1 MLTEGPTEGLEG
13 ARDRAR
19 TGRVR
24 VEPILGAD
32 LPEVGAFLHAH
43 LNPRLSPRQWAAA
56 AAPTWPGEAPNHGF
70 LLRAGDGVEA
80 EVVGVQLAFYAQR
93 RIAGATESVCNLAA
107 WCVREEHRSHGLRLL
122 RAVLAQR
129 GYAFTDLSPSGS
141 VVALNERL
149 GFAHLDTTTALVA
162 NVPGTG
168 RGRVVTDLDEIEAR
182 LDAEQRTILRDHR
195 GAAAARHLLM
205 LAGGEQ
211 CYVIYRRDR
220 RRGLRLFA
228 TLLHVDDPAVL
239 ARHQGVLRRHLLSR
253 GLPVTLAE
261 LRVVGDRPAVSV
273 PLSRPRPKM
282 VRGTGVPPSAIDS
295 LYSELALV
303 AW

>member
-1 MLTEGPTEGLEG
+1 M
-13 ARDRAR
+13 
-19 TGRVR
+19 
-24 VEPILGAD
+24 
-32 LPEVGAFLHAH
+32 
-43 LNPRLSPRQWAAA
+43 
-56 AAPTWPGEAPNHGF
+56 
-70 LLRAGDGVEA
+70 
-80 EVVGVQLAFYAQR
+80 VGVQLAFYAER
-93 RIAGATESVCNLAA
+93 RIAGVPVRFCNLAA

-129 GYAFTDLSPSGS
+129 GHVFTDLSPSGS
-141 VVALNERL
+141 VVALDERL
-149 GFAHLDTTTALVA
+149 GFEHLDTTTALVA
-162 NVPGTG
+162 NLPGAG

-182 LDAEQRTILRDHR
+182 LDGEQRTILRDHR
-195 GAAAARHLLM
+195 GAAAARHVLLR
-205 LAGGEQ
+205 AGGEQ
-211 CYVIYRRDR
+211 CYVVYRRDR

-261 LRVVGDRPAVSV
+261 LRVVGSRPAVSV

-282 VRGTGVPPSAIDS
+282 FRGTGVPASAVDS